1 MGNKLFIHTAKAA
14 LAGFL
19 ALLLLVWP
27 LPLRAEEPALRVLA
41 GSGIP
46 EKVDGLPEKAGF
58 NTPYGLAVDS
68 QGRIYVADCYNNSI
82 RVIANGTVSTVAGSS
97 KGTDS
102 YGFPLGGLVD
112 GDVDKAMFNKPRAV
126 VVDGKGTIYVAD
138 TGNNVICKISQ
149 GKVTTYAGTG
159 KAGFRNGSVREAQFN
174 APSGLAL
181 DKAGNLYV
189 ADTLNN
195 VIRKISPQGFV
206 TTYAGKNTGEAG
218 YKDGSLDVAEFNEPA
233 ALVIDSQDNLYI
245 VDSGNQLIR
254 KIAKG
259 QMETAA
265 GTQGALLSGTNYIQG
280 SFRDGSRTEAAF
292 NFPKGITFLE
302 NGTLIIA
309 DTWNS
314 RIRAVLSNG
323 HVTTLVGTGENGKA
337 PGPLYQ
343 AVLGSPVG
351 VAYYNKNLYIAD
363 ADNNLIWQMPLNP
376 AELKALPDF
385 APPSEEVQIW
395 VNGVRLEFDA
405 NSKPYIRE
413 GRTMVLL
420 QAFCQKL
427 ECRIDWT
434 ADGTITITKGN
445 RQKVFTAGDPNL
457 MNNNGYTMVGLRY
470 LAESMGYKVEWVP
483 EYRAVVIT
491 DSQGVE

>member
-1 MGNKLFIHTAKAA
+1 MGNKLFIHTVKAV
-14 LAGFL
+14 LAGFVALFLL
-19 ALLLLVWP
+19 AWP
-27 LPLRAEEPALRVLA
+27 LSLQAEEPALRVLV

-46 EKVDGLPEKAGF
+46 EKADGLPENAGF

-68 QGRIYVADCYNNSI
+68 QGRIYVADSYNNSI
-82 RVIANGTVSTVAGSS
+82 RVITNDIVGTVAGSS
-97 KGTDS
+97 KGVDS

-112 GDVDKAMFNKPRAV
+112 GDVNKAMFNKPRAV

-138 TGNNVICKISQ
+138 TGNNVIRKISQ

-174 APSGLAL
+174 APGGLAL
-181 DKAGNLYV
+181 DRAGNLYV

-195 VIRKISPQGFV
+195 VIRKISPQGLV

-218 YKDGSLDVAEFNEPA
+218 YRDGSLAEAQFNEPA
-233 ALVIDSQDNLYI
+233 ALAMDSQDNLYI

-259 QMETAA
+259 RVETVA
-265 GTQGALLSGTNYIQG
+265 GTQGALLLGTNYIQG

-292 NFPKGITFLE
+292 NFPKGITVLE

-314 RIRAVLSNG
+314 RIRAVLNTG
-323 HVTTLVGTGENGKA
+323 QVITLAGTGENGKA

-363 ADNNLIWQMPLNP
+363 ADNNLIWQMPLDP
-376 AELKALPDF
+376 TELKALPNF
-385 APPSEEVQIW
+385 APPSEEIQIW
-395 VNGVRLEFDA
+395 VNGARLELDA
-405 NSKPYIRE
+405 KNKPYIQE
-413 GRTMVLL
+413 GRTILPL
-420 QAFCQKL
+420 RAICQKL
-427 ECRIDWT
+427 EYQVDWT

-445 RQKVFTAGDPNL
+445 RQRVFTAGDPNL
-457 MNNNGYTMVGLRY
+457 RNNNGYTMIGLRY

-483 EYRAVVIT
+483 MYRAVIIT

>member
-1 MGNKLFIHTAKAA
+1 MGDKFFIHTAKAVLVSFLVLSL
-14 LAGFL
+14 LA
-19 ALLLLVWP
+19 WP
-27 LPLRAEEPALRVLA
+27 LPLGAEEPALRVLA

-46 EKVDGLPEKAGF
+46 EKADGLAEKAGF

-82 RVIANGTVSTVAGSS
+82 RVIANNGMVATVAGSS
-97 KGTDS
+97 KYTDS
-102 YGFPLGGLVD
+102 YGFPLGGLAD
-112 GDVDKAMFNKPRAV
+112 GDVDKAIFNQPRAV
-126 VVDGKGTIYVAD
+126 LVDSQGTIYVAD
-138 TGNNVICKISQ
+138 TGNNVIRKISQ

-159 KAGFRNGSVREAQFN
+159 KAGFRNGSGRNAQFN

-181 DKAGNLYV
+181 DKTGNLYV

-218 YKDGSLDVAEFNEPA
+218 YRDGSLAEAEFNEPV
-233 ALVIDSQDNLYI
+233 ALAMDSQDNLYI

-259 QMETAA
+259 QVETVA
-265 GTQGALLSGTNYIQG
+265 GTQGPLLSGTNYIQG
-280 SFRDGSRTEAAF
+280 SFRDGSWTEAAF
-292 NFPKGITFLE
+292 NFPKGITVLD

-314 RIRAVLSNG
+314 RIRAVLNNG
-323 HVTTLVGTGENGKA
+323 QVITLVGTGENGKA

-376 AELKALPDF
+376 TELKALPNF
-385 APPSEEVQIW
+385 APPSEEIQIW
-395 VNGVRLEFDA
+395 VNSVRLELNA
-405 NSKPYIRE
+405 NNKPYVQE
-413 GRTMVLL
+413 ERTIVPLR
-420 QAFCQKL
+420 AICEKL
-427 ECRIDWT
+427 GYRVDWAT
-434 ADGTITITKGN
+434 DGTITITKGN
-445 RQKVFTAGDPNL
+445 WQKVFTAQNPNL
-457 MNNNGYTMVGLRY
+457 QYKNGYTMVGLRY

-483 EYRAVVIT
+483 EYRAVTIT
-491 DSQGVE
+491 NR

>member
-1 MGNKLFIHTAKAA
+1 MGDKLLIHTAKAV
-14 LAGFL
+14 LAVFL
-19 ALLLLVWP
+19 TLSLVAWP
-27 LPLRAEEPALRVLA
+27 LSLHAEEPVLSVLA

-46 EKVDGLPEKAGF
+46 ENADGLPEKAGF
-58 NTPYGLAVDS
+58 NTPYGLYVDS
-68 QGRIYVADCYNNSI
+68 QGRIYVADSYNNSI
-82 RVIANGTVSTVAGSS
+82 RLISDSKVSTVAGSS
-97 KGTDS
+97 IGNDS
-102 YGFPLGGLVD
+102 YGFPMGGLVD
-112 GDVDKAMFNKPRAV
+112 GDAEKAVFNKPRAV
-126 VVDGKGTIYVAD
+126 VVNGQGTIYVAD
-138 TGNNVICKISQ
+138 TGNNVIRKISQ

-159 KAGFRNGSVREAQFN
+159 KAGFRNGSVRDAQFN

-195 VIRKISPQGFV
+195 VIRKISPQGVV
-206 TTYAGKNTGEAG
+206 TTYAGNNTGAAG
-218 YKDGSLDVAEFNEPA
+218 YRDGSLTGAEFNEPA
-233 ALVIDSQDNLYI
+233 ALTIDSQDNLY
-245 VDSGNQLIR
+245 VADSGNQLIR

-259 QMETAA
+259 QVETAA
-265 GTQGALLSGTNYIQG
+265 GTQGELLSGTNYIQG
-280 SFRDGSRTEAAF
+280 SFRDGSMSEAAF
-292 NFPKGITFLE
+292 NFPKGITVLE

-314 RIRAVLSNG
+314 RIRAVLNNG
-323 HVTTLVGTGENGKA
+323 QVITLAGTGENGKA

-376 AELKALPDF
+376 DELKALPNF

-395 VNGVRLEFDA
+395 VNGVRLELDA
-405 NSKPYIRE
+405 NNKPYIRE
-413 GRTMVLL
+413 GRTIVPLRV
-420 QAFCQKL
+420 FCQKL
-427 ECRIDWT
+427 GYRVDWT
-434 ADGTITITKGN
+434 ADGTITITKEN

>member
-1 MGNKLFIHTAKAA
+1 MGDKLFIHTAKVV

-19 ALLLLVWP
+19 ALFLLAWP

-46 EKVDGLPEKAGF
+46 EKADGLPEKAGF

-82 RVIANGTVSTVAGSS
+82 RVIANGMVGTVAGSIR
-97 KGTDS
+97 GTDL
-102 YGFPLGGLVD
+102 YGFPMGGLVD
-112 GDVDKAMFNKPRAV
+112 GDVDKAVFNKPRAV

-138 TGNNVICKISQ
+138 TGNNVIRKISR

-159 KAGFRNGSVREAQFN
+159 KAGFKNGSAREAQFN

-181 DKAGNLYV
+181 DRAGNLYV

-195 VIRKISPQGFV
+195 VIRKISPQGLV
-206 TTYAGKNTGEAG
+206 TTYAGKNTREAG
-218 YKDGSLDVAEFNEPA
+218 YRDGSLAEAEFNEPA
-233 ALVIDSQDNLYI
+233 ALAMDSQDNLYI

-254 KIAKG
+254 KVAKG
-259 QMETAA
+259 RVETVA
-265 GTQGALLSGTNYIQG
+265 GTRRALLSGTNYIEG
-280 SFRDGSRTEAAF
+280 GFRDGSRTEAVF
-292 NFPKGITFLE
+292 NFPKGITVLE

-314 RIRAVLSNG
+314 RIRAVLNNG
-323 HVTTLVGTGENGKA
+323 RVITLVGTGENGKA
-337 PGPLYQ
+337 PGSLYE

-376 AELKALPDF
+376 TELKAIPNFD
-385 APPSEEVQIW
+385 PPSEEIQIW
-395 VNGVRLEFDA
+395 VNGVRLDLNA
-405 NSKPYIRE
+405 DNKPYIQE
-413 GRTMVLL
+413 GRTVVPLR
-420 QAFCQKL
+420 AICEKL
-427 ECRIDWT
+427 GYRVDWT
-434 ADGTITITKGN
+434 AADRTITITKGN
-445 RQKVFTAGDPNL
+445 WQKVFYTARDPNL
-457 MNNNGYTMVGLRY
+457 WINNGYTMVGLRY

-483 EYRAVVIT
+483 QYRAVTVT
-491 DSQGVE
+491 GS